1 MLPQF
6 KMASCM
12 NCFRRCCDGNVG
24 GSYVQMKEQPAV
36 LLDTSH
42 MGQEVVIVKNGH
54 RVCGTGA
61 ALATVPIVQNK
72 AYFEMKLQQ
81 SGVWGVGLAT
91 RHADLNRVPLG
102 RDKESWVLT
111 SDGTIVHNGDVL
123 YKLSEMP
130 MEGDIVGVSY
140 DHVEINFYVNGKNL
154 MCPVTGAKGEVFP
167 VLYVDDGAILDA
179 AFTTFTHQP
188 PPGFDRIMV
197 EKSLL

>member
-1 MLPQF
+1 
-6 KMASCM
+6 MASCM
-12 NCFRRCCDGNVG
+12 NCFKRCCDGNVG
-24 GSYVQMKEQPAV
+24 GSYVQMKEQPVV

-61 ALATVPIVQNK
+61 ALATVPINQNK

-81 SGVWGVGLAT
+81 TGVWGVGLST
-91 RHADLNRVPLG
+91 RHADLNRVPMG
-102 RDKESWVLT
+102 KDKESWVLT
-111 SDGTIVHNGDVL
+111 SEGTIMHCADVL
-123 YKLSEMP
+123 YKLPEMP

-140 DHVEINFYVNGKNL
+140 DHVEINFYVNGKSL
-154 MCPVTGAKGEVFP
+154 MFPVTGVKGEVFP

-179 AFTTFTHQP
+179 AFATFSHQP

>member
-1 MLPQF
+1 MDL
-6 KMASCM
+6 
-12 NCFRRCCDGNVG
+12 NHRNLGCDYNVKHLKILYSFHN
-24 GSYVQMKEQPAV
+24 SY
-36 LLDTSH
+36 S
-42 MGQEVVIVKNGH
+42 GQEVVIVKNGH

-111 SDGTIVHNGDVL
+111 SEGTIVHNGDIL

-179 AFTTFTHQP
+179 AFTNFTHQP